1 MSKQIIHITAFDEP
15 VASVRRQQGAMN
27 VGIYCRC
34 GEFISFS
41 AAAPGQA
48 PVEVEFIAA
57 QPVLVFCPY
66 CRSEEHRHVEEIHQL
81 LLTKKNKR
89 RLT

>member
-1 MSKQIIHITAFDEP
+1 MSKHVIYIAAFEDP
-15 VASVRRQQGAMN
+15 VPSVRRLQGAMN

-41 AAAPGQA
+41 AAEPGQPPA
-48 PVEVEFIAA
+48 NVEFTAT
-57 QPVLVFCPY
+57 QPVLVACPY
-66 CRSEEHRHVEEIHQL
+66 CRSVQHRHVEDIHQL
-81 LLTKKNKR
+81 LLTKCNQR